1 MAERRQPALDERLQA
16 EADAAEERRV
26 AAERP
31 EPVYCEG
38 CGGEL
43 DPSVR
48 PLACGDW
55 HASCAEAEFD
65 PGDDGLDHYDPAD
78 DLCRKIASPSR
89 SPEREALGYE

>member
-1 MAERRQPALDERLQA
+1 MPDWRRDKRLQE
-16 EADAAEERRV
+16 EADAAEEARV
-26 AAERP
+26 AKE
-31 EPVYCEG
+31 EPPPRHCEG

-43 DPSVR
+43 DPSVP

-55 HASCAEAEFD
+55 HASCAEAEFGE
-65 PGDDGLDHYDPAD
+65 PDDGLDRYDPAD